1 MKIRMIS
8 VLLTV
13 VMISF
18 TTFLLKADA
27 VKLQNT
33 EKKSDGVRSILL
45 DSSCFTVNLDNNVIH
60 VDFLILLRDVNIF
73 IVSSDGREIHQQ
85 IISPQISSIDINLSG
100 KEPGVYTVYFTDAT
114 GSCLFG
120 EFVLP

>member
-1 MKIRMIS
+1 MIS

-33 EKKSDGVRSILL
+33 EKKSDGVRSILS
-45 DSSCFTVNLDNNVIH
+45 DSSCFTVNLDNNVIY
-60 VDFLILLRDVNIF
+60 
-73 IVSSDGREIHQQ
+73 
-85 IISPQISSIDINLSG
+85 ISLKYLG
-100 KEPGVYTVYFTDAT
+100 FY
-114 GSCLFG
+114 
-120 EFVLP
+120 